1 MIGKGSIRYHVIMQI
16 KGGIPCQIKKL
27 KSCHSPNHLAA
38 YNPVDAK
45 DLPEMSVS
53 GTF

>member
-1 MIGKGSIRYHVIMQI
+1 MIGKGSIRCHIIMQI
-16 KGGIPCQIKKL
+16 KGGIPYQVRKL
-27 KSCHSPNHLAA
+27 KSCYSPNHLAA
-38 YNPVDAK
+38 YSLVDAK